1 VSTKRKIKKQSRYER
16 QRMHREAGAQQR
28 AAAAAQEAA
37 TEAAQNRAAET
48 VELLE
53 RRWGSRTGALDKLGE
68 VSAALAR
75 LRREESRL
83 RSQRDELVDALRA
96 TGESWNLLA
105 ARTGLSRQA
114 LLLRQGNV
122 GGRG

>member
-1 VSTKRKIKKQSRYER
+1 MSTKRKIKKQSRYER

-28 AAAAAQEAA
+28 AAEAAVEAESNAAQHRAANAA
-37 TEAAQNRAAET
+37 T
-48 VELLE
+48 LLE
-53 RRWGSRTGALDKLGE
+53 RRWGSRSAALDKLGE

-96 TGESWNLLA
+96 AGESWNLLA
-105 ARTGLSRQA
+105 LRTGLSRQA
-114 LLLRQGNV
+114 VACEASR
-122 GGRG
+122 